1 MSTSTA
7 AAVLAKIA
15 GLSVAGKATVGVVIA
30 AGVVGVAASAPAIA
44 DQFTGSAT
52 APVPGVTSSADA
64 SESAEAVETEK
75 PEATES
81 PEASE
86 TPEARETPEAPET
99 ETARPLPTDLPSAA
113 AFGQSVAA
121 DARDGGVD
129 GPQIAAR
136 AHERNDLRKDAATPE
151 PTETADATESA
162 DVHAPR
168 VLPTA
173 VPTAAVDSHH

>member
-15 GLSVAGKATVGVVIA
+15 GLSAAGKATVGVVIA

-52 APVPGVTSSADA
+52 APVPGVTSSADP
-64 SESAEAVETEK
+64 SESSEATETEK
-75 PEATES
+75 PETT
-81 PEASE
+81 E
-86 TPEARETPEAPET
+86 TPEAT
-99 ETARPLPTDLPSAA
+99 ESSRPRPTDLPSAA

-129 GPQIAAR
+129 GQQISKLAQAR
-136 AHERNDLRKDAATPE
+136 NEARKGAATPE
-151 PTETADATESA
+151 PSETPDATSTEA
-162 DVHAPR
+162 PAVHPDR
-168 VLPTA
+168 TLPTA
-173 VPTAAVDSHH
+173 EPTTARH

>member
-1 MSTSTA
+1 VSTSTA

-15 GLSVAGKATVGVVIA
+15 GLSAAGKATVGVVIA

-64 SESAEAVETEK
+64 SESADAVETEK
-75 PEATES
+75 PEATET

-86 TPEARETPEAPET
+86 TPEARET

-136 AHERNDLRKDAATPE
+136 AHERNDLRKDAASPE

>member
-15 GLSVAGKATVGVVIA
+15 GLSAAGKATVGVVIA

-64 SESAEAVETEK
+64 SESADAVETEK
-75 PEATES
+75 PEATET

-86 TPEARETPEAPET
+86 TPEARET

-136 AHERNDLRKDAATPE
+136 AHERNDLRKDAASPE
-151 PTETADATESA
+151 PTETVDATESA

>member
-52 APVPGVTSSADA
+52 APVPGVTSSATA
-64 SESAEAVETEK
+64 SESADAVETEK
-75 PEATES
+75 PEATET

-86 TPEARETPEAPET
+86 TPEARET

-136 AHERNDLRKDAATPE
+136 AHERNDLRKDGATPE

-173 VPTAAVDSHH
+173 VPTAAVESHH

>member
-15 GLSVAGKATVGVVIA
+15 GLSAAGKATVGVVIA

-44 DQFTGSAT
+44 DQFTGSDT
-52 APVPGVTSSADA
+52 PPVPGVTSSADP
-64 SESAEAVETEK
+64 SESADGVETEK
-75 PEATES
+75 PEASETADAQETES
-81 PEASE
+81 
-86 TPEARETPEAPET
+86 
-99 ETARPLPTDLPSAA
+99 ARPLPTDLPSAA

-129 GPQIAAR
+129 GQQISQR

-151 PTETADATESA
+151 PSETADATETPEA
-162 DVHAPR
+162 RPVHT
-168 VLPTA
+168 LPAA
-173 VPTAAVDSHH
+173 VPTDAPARH

>member
-15 GLSVAGKATVGVVIA
+15 GLSAAGKATVGVVIA

-75 PEATES
+75 PEATET
-81 PEASE
+81 PDASE
-86 TPEARETPEAPET
+86 TPEARET

-129 GPQIAAR
+129 GPQIALR

-151 PTETADATESA
+151 PSETADATESA

-173 VPTAAVDSHH
+173 VPTAAVESHH

>member
-15 GLSVAGKATVGVVIA
+15 GLSAAGKATVGVVIA

-64 SESAEAVETEK
+64 SESADAVETEK
-75 PEATES
+75 PEATET

-86 TPEARETPEAPET
+86 TPEARET

-136 AHERNDLRKDAATPE
+136 AHERNDLRKDAASPE